1 MNKFNGILICTDLDG
16 TLLRND
22 KTISRENKEAIEYF
36 KSEGG
41 LFTFITGRMPYYSS
55 DMYEAIEPNCPFG
68 CINGGGIYDHRKGE
82 YLWTLP
88 IDESVRILVGYID
101 ENIPEIGIQ
110 LSTFNKTYFYK
121 DSEAMEA
128 FRRASGLPNITR
140 HYNDVTEPI
149 GKILFADHREA
160 NIKLL
165 QELLESHPIADR
177 FSFIRS
183 DKTLFEIVPKGVD
196 KGTLLVKMAEIIGI
210 DVRRTMAVGDYNND
224 VAMLRSAGLGV
235 AVANA
240 SRAALDAADYVTVSN
255 EEHAIAR
262 IISEIDS
269 GRLVI

>member
-1 MNKFNGILICTDLDG
+1 
-16 TLLRND
+16 
-22 KTISRENKEAIEYF
+22 
-36 KSEGG
+36 
-41 LFTFITGRMPYYSS
+41 
-55 DMYEAIEPNCPFG
+55 
-68 CINGGGIYDHRKGE
+68 
-82 YLWTLP
+82 
-88 IDESVRILVGYID
+88 
-101 ENIPEIGIQ
+101 
-110 LSTFNKTYFYK
+110 
-121 DSEAMEA
+121 MEA

-183 DKTLFEIVPKGVD
+183 DKTLFEIVPRGVD
-196 KGTLLVKMAEIIGI
+196 KGTLLLKMAELIGI
-210 DVRRTMAVGDYNND
+210 DVKRTVAVGDYNND

-262 IISEIDS
+262 IISELDS
-269 GRLVI
+269 GKLVI